1 MNVLINGKKPNLEDR
16 DVFLADVLVDPTEF
30 TNLAGEGKYAEVVR
44 ELSGQLDKHTENS
57 VEVEAECLQR

>member
-16 DVFLADVLVDPTEF
+16 DVFLADVLADPTEF
-30 TNLAGEGKYAEVVR
+30 TNLAGEGKYAEVVV